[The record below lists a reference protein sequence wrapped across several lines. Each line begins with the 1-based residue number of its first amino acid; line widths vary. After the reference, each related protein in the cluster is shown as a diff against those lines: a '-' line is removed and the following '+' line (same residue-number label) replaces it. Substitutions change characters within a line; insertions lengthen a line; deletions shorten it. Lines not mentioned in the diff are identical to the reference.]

1 MKHIAQTWRGC
12 CTVKPVYNDHP
23 QYPKI
28 VAVVDG
34 WSLFGGR
41 LCYKRSYWDLKTVA
55 VVDKW
60 LLFRSGRYLRFDCIS
75 DSVQSNRLGS
85 IKPTR
90 FNLGLNNLK
99 LNQE

>member
-23 QYPKI
+23 QHPKI

-60 LLFRSGRYLRFDCIS
+60 LLFRSGRYLRFDCIC
-75 DSVQSNRLGS
+75 VCVCVCV
-85 IKPTR
+85 
-90 FNLGLNNLK
+90 
-99 LNQE
+99 